1 MIAANKRYLKA
12 NLTQGVLNIQTNLVQ
27 LYSNNL
33 TILATQAALIGGFSF
48 TAVLESPEHGSLAE
62 RILSYFYYVCWAV
75 CLVCCLFILAQA
87 TIVVMFGPTMALKG
101 ATDDAVKF
109 AANHMRE
116 QVFIAL
122 TAAWAVITALF
133 IGACIL
139 SWAKYNL
146 GVAVITNVVFLV
158 GYAALMVESYHAY
171 RAFVPLD
178 DSAFIEPVVDA
189 TGKPTDE
196 LKLVSADGKEEEQK
210 HTALQESLAAA
221 HEVVFSFSH
230 CIPIVPVII
239 I

>member
-1 MIAANKRYLKA
+1 
-12 NLTQGVLNIQTNLVQ
+12 
-27 LYSNNL
+27 
-33 TILATQAALIGGFSF
+33 
-48 TAVLESPEHGSLAE
+48 
-62 RILSYFYYVCWAV
+62 
-75 CLVCCLFILAQA
+75 
-87 TIVVMFGPTMALKG
+87 MALKG

-122 TAAWAVITALF
+122 TAAWVVITALF

-171 RAFVPLD
+171 RAFVPLN
-178 DSAFIEPVVDA
+178 DSAFIEPVLDA

-196 LKLVSADGKEEEQK
+196 LKLVSADGKEEQK
-210 HTALQESLAAA
+210 RTALQESLAAA
-221 HEVVFSFSH
+221 HEVSL
-230 CIPIVPVII
+230 
-239 I
+239 